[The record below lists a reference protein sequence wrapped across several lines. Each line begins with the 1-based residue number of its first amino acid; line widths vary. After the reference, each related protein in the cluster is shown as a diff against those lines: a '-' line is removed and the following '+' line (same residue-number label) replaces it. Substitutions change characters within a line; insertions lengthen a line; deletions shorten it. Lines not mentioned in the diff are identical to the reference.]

1 MGGEYTPAPALQAGC
16 ATLKSSEL
24 DELPASLSE
33 LRAFPPNPQMQSTG
47 RLTLRSS
54 IPRRREQE

>member
-1 MGGEYTPAPALQAGC
+1 MGGEYTC
-16 ATLKSSEL
+16 ATLTLSEL

-47 RLTLRSS
+47 RLTIRSS